1 MNRLLQEGAIMDYSV
16 IGTKIKEMRKMVGL
30 TQGDLAEGI
39 CTQALI
45 SRIEKGDIYPSA
57 TALYQIAVKLGVDIN
72 YFFEIGTTPRL
83 DYIREVERQL
93 KYLRDTWNYNGMID
107 VVKTEE
113 KNPLFYKDNDKLQLL
128 FWHKAIYLYE
138 EKKEIESAFTLL
150 HKAYYLTAHPKKA
163 MTEREMQI
171 LSTIGTFHASLH
183 HHDEALEYYHQVE
196 TAIKTT
202 EHLQEKVIKT
212 KLFCSKARVLTR
224 CGRLKEST
232 AYCLEAIKWC
242 FEEELLWGIG
252 ELHYQIGYNY
262 ELMNDIENALFYMER
277 ALHMFELR
285 DEKVHID
292 FVGKKM
298 EKLRKQETD

>member
-1 MNRLLQEGAIMDYSV
+1 MDYSV
-16 IGTKIKEMRKMVGL
+16 IGTKIREMRKVVGL

-128 FWHKAIYLYE
+128 YWHKAIYLYE
-138 EKKEIESAFTLL
+138 EKKEIEAAFTLL
-150 HKAYYLTAHPKKA
+150 HKAYRLTAHPKKA
-163 MTEREMQI
+163 MSEREMQI
-171 LSTIGTFHASLH
+171 LSSIGTFHASLH
-183 HHDEALEYYHQVE
+183 HHDEALDYYHQVE
-196 TAIKTT
+196 IAMKTT
-202 EHLQEKVIKT
+202 VQLQEKVIKT
-212 KLFCSKARVLTR
+212 KLFYGMARILTR
-224 CGRLKEST
+224 CGRLEEST
-232 AYCLEAIKWC
+232 DYCLKAIKWC
-242 FEEELLWGIG
+242 LEEELLWGIG

-262 ELMNDIENALFYMER
+262 ELMNDIEKALFYMER
-277 ALHMFELR
+277 AFHMFVLR
-285 DEKVHID
+285 DEQVHID
-292 FVGKKM
+292 FVEKKM
-298 EKLRKQETD
+298 EKLRQQGEA

>member
-1 MNRLLQEGAIMDYSV
+1 MDYSV
-16 IGTKIKEMRKMVGL
+16 IGTKIREMRKVVGL

-72 YFFEIGTTPRL
+72 YFFEIGTNPRL

-93 KYLRDTWNYNGMID
+93 KTLRDTWNYKGMID
-107 VVKTEE
+107 LVKVEE

-128 FWHKAIYLYE
+128 YWHKAIYLYE
-138 EKKEIESAFTLL
+138 EKKEIESGFTLL
-150 HKAYYLTAHPKKA
+150 HKAYHLTAHPKKA
-163 MTEREMQI
+163 MSEREMQI

-183 HHDEALEYYHQVE
+183 HHDKALYYYHQVE
-196 TAIKTT
+196 TAIETT
-202 EHLQEKVIKT
+202 VQLQEKVIKT
-212 KLFCSKARVLTR
+212 KLFCSMARVLTR
-224 CGRLKEST
+224 CERLKEST
-232 AYCLEAIKWC
+232 DYCLKAIKWC

-262 ELMNDIENALFYMER
+262 ELMNDIEKALFYMKR
-277 ALHMFELR
+277 AFHMFELR

-292 FVGKKM
+292 FVEKKM
-298 EKLRKQETD
+298 EKLRQQQEA

>member
-1 MNRLLQEGAIMDYSV
+1 MDYSV

-93 KYLRDTWNYNGMID
+93 KYLRDTWNYKGMMD
-107 VVKTEE
+107 VVKAEE

-128 FWHKAIYLYE
+128 YWHKAIYLYE
-138 EKKEIESAFTLL
+138 EKKETESAFTLL
-150 HKAYYLTAHPKKA
+150 HKAYHLTAHPKKA
-163 MTEREMQI
+163 MSEREMQI

-183 HHDEALEYYHQVE
+183 HHDEALDYYHRVE
-196 TAIKTT
+196 TAVKTT

-212 KLFCSKARVLTR
+212 KLFCSTARVLTR
-224 CGRLKEST
+224 CERFEEST
-232 AYCLEAIKWC
+232 VYCLKAIKWC
-242 FEEELLWGIG
+242 FEEELLWGLG

-262 ELMNDIENALFYMER
+262 ELMNDIEKALFYMQR
-277 ALHMFELR
+277 AFHMFELR
-285 DEKVHID
+285 DEKIHID

-298 EKLRKQETD
+298 EEMRKQGLRVRT